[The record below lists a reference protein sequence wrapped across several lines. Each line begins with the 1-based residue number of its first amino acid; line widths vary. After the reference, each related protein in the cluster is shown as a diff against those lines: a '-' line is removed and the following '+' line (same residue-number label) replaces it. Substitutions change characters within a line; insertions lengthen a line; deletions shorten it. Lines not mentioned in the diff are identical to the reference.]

1 MKPDGVLIQTQVAI
15 VGAGLVGMAT
25 AVAMH
30 QSGYKV
36 VLIDAKQPASP
47 KKAYTN
53 THKEAWDQK
62 IYAISPTNVQ
72 WLSQLGI
79 WQLIDPL
86 RIGRVQAM
94 EIWSDAGGAPLVLNA
109 EDAYQDHL
117 AYIVEGEALSEALM
131 QQIMACN
138 MPTLFGSAGEQL
150 VPQSG
155 KTLLHLKDTTLE
167 CELLLAADGSN
178 SWVRRQMNV
187 ALSRK
192 NYDHTAIVAN
202 FETEKPHGNIARQ
215 WFAHDENGNNTIL
228 AWLPLPGN
236 RISIVWS
243 VATEYAH
250 TLMTLEEGEFTQQVS
265 QAGGH
270 LLGQLT
276 QITACASF
284 PLALQTSETLALDG
298 IVFIGG
304 AAHQIH
310 PLSGQGMNLGFR
322 DVIDLLAILQD
333 KNPYQSIN
341 DPGLLKRY
349 SRVRKAD
356 IFDMRLLTDGLFQLY
371 KSDRLA
377 IRTLRN
383 FGLSIADH
391 STIKKLLV
399 EKAISL

>member
-1 MKPDGVLIQTQVAI
+1 MKSDGDLIQTQVGI
-15 VGAGLVGMAT
+15 VGAGLVGMAA

-30 QSGYKV
+30 HAGYKV
-36 VLIDAKQPASP
+36 ALVDAKQPEPPAR
-47 KKAYTN
+47 AYIN
-53 THKEAWDQK
+53 THKDAWDQK
-62 IYAISPTNVQ
+62 IYAISPKNVQ
-72 WLSQLGI
+72 WLSKLGI
-79 WQLIDPL
+79 WQHIDPL

-94 EIWSDAGGAPLVLNA
+94 QIWGDAGGSPLVLDA
-109 EDAYQDHL
+109 DDAYQDHL
-117 AYIVEGEALSEALM
+117 AYIVEGASLNEALM
-131 QQIMACN
+131 RQIQACN
-138 MPTLFGSAGEQL
+138 ISTLFGSPGVKLLTEA
-150 VPQSG
+150 G
-155 KTLLHLKDTTLE
+155 KTLLHLNDMALE
-167 CELLLAADGSN
+167 CDLLIAADGSN

-187 ALSRK
+187 ALNKK
-192 NYDHTAIVAN
+192 NYDHIAIVAN
-202 FETEKPHGNIARQ
+202 FDTEKPHGNIARQ
-215 WFAHDENGNNTIL
+215 WFAHDEEGNNTIL

-250 TLMTLEEGEFTQQVS
+250 TLMTLEDDVFTQQVS

-276 QITACASF
+276 QITARASF
-284 PLALQTSETLALDG
+284 PLALQTSETLTLDG
-298 IVFIGG
+298 VVFIGD

-333 KNPYQSIN
+333 KNSYQSIN

-356 IFDMRLLTDGLFQLY
+356 IFDMRLLTDGLFQLF

-377 IRTLRN
+377 IKSLRN
-383 FGLSIADH
+383 LGLSITDH
-391 STIKKLLV
+391 STIKKRLV

>member
-1 MKPDGVLIQTQVAI
+1 
-15 VGAGLVGMAT
+15 
-25 AVAMH
+25 
-30 QSGYKV
+30 
-36 VLIDAKQPASP
+36 
-47 KKAYTN
+47 
-53 THKEAWDQK
+53 
-62 IYAISPTNVQ
+62 
-72 WLSQLGI
+72 
-79 WQLIDPL
+79 
-86 RIGRVQAM
+86 M
-94 EIWSDAGGAPLVLNA
+94 EIWSDTVGAPLILNA

-131 QQIMACN
+131 QQITACN

-150 VPQSG
+150 VSQPG
-155 KTLLHLKDTTLE
+155 KTLLHLQDTTLE

-202 FETEKPHGNIARQ
+202 FETERPHGNIARQ
-215 WFAHDENGNNTIL
+215 WFAHDEGGNNTIL

-250 TLMTLEEGEFTQQVS
+250 TLMTLDEGEFTQQVS

-284 PLALQTSETLALDG
+284 PLALQTSETLAIRG
-298 IVFIGG
+298 IVFIGD

-333 KNPYQSIN
+333 KNPYQPIN

-356 IFDMRLLTDGLFQLY
+356 IFDMRLLTDGLFQLF

-377 IRTLRN
+377 IKTLRN
-383 FGLSIADH
+383 FGLSITDH